1 VAKIELTYTPA
12 QNEIFFSNTDKKF
25 KVIPKGRRLGVTRG
39 AAHAFIEWSLDQVGT
54 MLWVDTI
61 NGNIDR
67 YMDRYFFPALKQLP
81 KTKWDWNQQKK
92 ILRIYDNITDF
103 RSADSPESIEGF
115 GYKKIFL
122 NEAGIILKD
131 DYLYSN
137 AILPMMLDYPDSQ
150 LIAAGVP
157 KGKIKK
163 DGSTHKFYELWEN
176 VLRNEPGYWGK
187 IYSTFDNPLLTKI
200 DIETIISELSSAE
213 ERQEIYGEFLEAEIT
228 NPFAHQYSKDKH
240 ESVLAVEDKTKKLFI
255 AIDFNLNPFAASFEH
270 IWRDAMGYHDHV
282 FNEVAIDNGSVSKMI
297 EYIGNKYRH
306 YLPTCSLTGDAG
318 GKAGQLSDDN
328 ARSFF
333 RQLQD
338 GLSLHPS
345 QIQVRSNPTHVQSR
359 NDVNYFLQYYPDFKI
374 NPATC
379 PETCKDM
386 VRVQCNSFGEI
397 IKANRND
404 ASQRGDFLDGRRYS
418 INTWQKQWIETHR
431 RKRIKT

>member
-1 VAKIELTYTPA
+1 MAKIELSYTPA
-12 QNEIFFSNTDKKF
+12 QNEIFFENTNAKF
-25 KVIPKGRRLGVTRG
+25 KVIPKGRRVGITRG
-39 AAHAFIEWSLDQVGT
+39 AAHAIIDWSVDQGGT

-67 YMDRYFFPALKQLP
+67 YFDRYFSPALKQLP
-81 KTKWDWNQQKK
+81 ASVWNWNQQKK
-92 ILRIYDNITDF
+92 ILRIYDTLTDF

-157 KGKIKK
+157 KGKLKK
-163 DGSTHKFYELWEN
+163 DGGTHKFYELWSKVESG
-176 VLRNEPGYWGK
+176 EPGYWGK
-187 IYSTFDNPLLTKI
+187 KYSTFDNPFLTKS

-228 NPFAHQYSKDKH
+228 NPFAHQYSKEKH
-240 ESVLAVEDKTKKLFI
+240 ESLLAVEDKNKKLFI
-255 AIDFNLNPFAASFEH
+255 AIDFNLNPFAVSFEH
-270 IWRDAMGYHDHV
+270 IWRDLKGEHDHV
-282 FNEVAIDNGSVSKMI
+282 FNEKAIENGSIKKMI
-297 EYIGNKYRH
+297 DYIGDKYR
-306 YLPTCSLTGDAG
+306 YWLPTCSLTGDAG

-333 RQLQD
+333 NQLKD
-338 GLSLHPS
+338 GLGLHTT
-345 QIQVRSNPTHVQSR
+345 QIQVNSNPTHIQSR
-359 NDVNYFLQYYPDFKI
+359 NDVNYFLLNYPDYKI
-374 NPATC
+374 NPVNC

-397 IKANRND
+397 IKANRKD
-404 ASQRGDFLDGRRYS
+404 ASQRGDFIDCRRYS
-418 INTWQKQWIETHR
+418 INVWQKQWIENHR
-431 RKRIKT
+431 KQNRLR